1 MPKFLDAP
9 SWYDDDG
16 NLKTIQGDLTIYVGS
31 GYNITFD
38 VPHVGGTN
46 IDRFG
51 GLGTVSSE
59 YYLLPAASAPGRIP
73 YYVNTNIGYQTLPS
87 GTSGQVLTSN
97 GNAQTPSWKNPSLY
111 THLIMIGT
119 SATSGASP
127 MKGSAVFSVN
137 NFSSEEYTREEI
149 ISFLETVKTQ
159 VDDGG
164 SAGTVL
170 DGLPCFFTPDTSY
183 SGETLAPAGYV
194 WAKNGVVYISGITVM
209 TNPVGSGPVFAERTG
224 SLIANVSYLQVFK
237 DLVISAP

>member
-9 SWYDDDG
+9 SWYDGNG

-97 GNAQTPSWKNPSLY
+97 GTGAAPSWRSTSLFLHNFYLNSDSGSAKEDYKRIYFTVVCSKEEPITSAPSLCSFMTSMRLTTYPATGIY
-111 THLIMIGT
+111 TNKNVIQVLFSYT
-119 SATSGASP
+119 SSSNWRI
-127 MKGSAVFSVN
+127 SV
-137 NFSSEEYTREEI
+137 I
-149 ISFLETVKTQ
+149 
-159 VDDGG
+159 
-164 SAGTVL
+164 
-170 DGLPCFFTPDTSY
+170 
-183 SGETLAPAGYV
+183 SGEWMGNLFMSNSLPDGEIQDNVIA
-194 WAKNGVVYISGITVM
+194 I
-209 TNPVGSGPVFAERTG
+209 
-224 SLIANVSYLQVFK
+224 SLISN
-237 DLVISAP
+237 

>member
-9 SWYDDDG
+9 SWYDGNG

-97 GNAQTPSWKNPSLY
+97 GNAAPSWKNLSLY
-111 THLIMIGT
+111 LHKIHISSSDTIDVVANVYSMSSDSLTNNTIRGLITFLTQKSCNAISNCLAAAGVVRSSGKT
-119 SATSGASP
+119 YAAVAGIISKSSYNVNFVTYSTTDATTIDSAKLYSSTATSSATVTETIVS
-127 MKGSAVFSVN
+127 
-137 NFSSEEYTREEI
+137 
-149 ISFLETVKTQ
+149 IS
-159 VDDGG
+159 
-164 SAGTVL
+164 
-170 DGLPCFFTPDTSY
+170 
-183 SGETLAPAGYV
+183 
-194 WAKNGVVYISGITVM
+194 
-209 TNPVGSGPVFAERTG
+209 
-224 SLIANVSYLQVFK
+224 
-237 DLVISAP
+237 